1 MKKGEKSGVV
11 GSMGKGKTAVE
22 KKRKRASQ
30 LKRIGIDFDP
40 KTSRIHNQEEVD
52 TYLANYGFRLNIGIK
67 IEFSPHSVNIF
78 LALLNDGVYMHP
90 HVLAL
95 GLRLQITRFIRSI
108 LTFYR
113 IAPFQL

>member
-1 MKKGEKSGVV
+1 VV
-11 GSMGKGKTAVE
+11 GGAGKGKAATEE
-22 KKRKRASQ
+22 KGKRVFHRT
-30 LKRIGIDFDP
+30 RIVMDFDP
-40 KTSRIHNQEEVD
+40 KTSRLQHQEEVD

-95 GLRLQITRFIRSI
+95 GLRLPITRFIRSI